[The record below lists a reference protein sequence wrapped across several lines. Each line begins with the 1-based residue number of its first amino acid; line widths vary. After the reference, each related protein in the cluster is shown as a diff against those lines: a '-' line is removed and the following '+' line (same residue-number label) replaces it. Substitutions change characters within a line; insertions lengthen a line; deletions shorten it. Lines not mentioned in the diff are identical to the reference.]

1 MPAAIVNGSP
11 IPSSRAGTAYPSR
24 NARRSIRDASE
35 NSTSASVA
43 SASSRND
50 PASGDN
56 PTQPRPSVPTTR
68 PAAVNAIAG
77 GTMPGRHVCSAMKAS
92 MIPATAASAHAPM
105 REVSPKPPRPSRSA
119 AVTIA
124 ASGDVGD
131 DAPMSTT
138 DPDAG
143 APSSNARRRRRN
155 PWIWISGL
163 LAIAAAGL
171 LIWAL
176 TTRSDLD
183 STQQALDS
191 TTQEL
196 DSTTQELDS
205 TNQELDSAKQD
216 AEASQSQGDDGN
228 TGRGVLLAAKAL
240 YDEFA
245 EQLDA
250 TNEDLDATQQELEEA
265 QTTASKAEQDAA
277 AAKQDAADADNE
289 TDKLEAQADQAKA
302 EAAAAES
309 KAAIAA
315 DCAKAYVSAFGELFE
330 GESARD
336 QAPVVREQLSSI
348 TASCKGELAGA

>member
-1 MPAAIVNGSP
+1 
-11 IPSSRAGTAYPSR
+11 
-24 NARRSIRDASE
+24 
-35 NSTSASVA
+35 
-43 SASSRND
+43 
-50 PASGDN
+50 
-56 PTQPRPSVPTTR
+56 
-68 PAAVNAIAG
+68 
-77 GTMPGRHVCSAMKAS
+77 
-92 MIPATAASAHAPM
+92 
-105 REVSPKPPRPSRSA
+105 
-119 AVTIA
+119 
-124 ASGDVGD
+124 
-131 DAPMSTT
+131 MSTT
-138 DPDAG
+138 DPDGG
-143 APSSNARRRRRN
+143 ARSSRPGGADTPPSPSDRQEPAESPDEARRRRRN
-155 PWIWISGL
+155 PWVWISGL

-183 STQQALDS
+183 STKQELDS

-196 DSTTQELDS
+196 DSTTQELDA
-205 TNQELDSAKQD
+205 TTQELDTTKQD
-216 AEASQSQGDDGN
+216 VEASQSQGDDGN

-265 QTTASKAEQDAA
+265 QTSASKAEQDAA
-277 AAKQDAADADNE
+277 AAKQDAAEADNE
-289 TDKLEAQADQAKA
+289 TDKLEAQANQAEA